1 MTNRRTSTSWRPGQS
16 GNPAG
21 RRRGSGKV
29 AALRASI
36 EANVP
41 AILEALTA
49 QALAGDSGAAKLLLE
64 RVLAPLKTEELPVRV
79 DLPEDADLADTGR
92 AVLAQAAAGQLS
104 PTQAGALLSGLG
116 TLARVVEVDE
126 ILRRVEALEERAR
139 DHKS

>member
-126 ILRRVEALEERAR
+126 ILRRVEALEEKANG
-139 DHKS
+139 KS

>member
-1 MTNRRTSTSWRPGQS
+1 MTTRRTSTSWRPGQS

-36 EANVP
+36 EADVP

-49 QALAGDSGAAKLLLE
+49 QALAGDPQAARLLLE
-64 RVLAPLKTEELPVRV
+64 RTVPPLRPEERGVVVNVRADAPL
-79 DLPEDADLADTGR
+79 ADQARSILA
-92 AVLAQAAAGQLS
+92 AAAGGEIA
-104 PTQAGALLSGLG
+104 PGQAATLLTSVAH
-116 TLARVVEVDE
+116 LARAIATDE
-126 ILRRVEALEERAR
+126 LVRRVEALEERAR